1 MVETEVKRNKK
12 IWVFNAGDA
21 FSGNPKWLFLYIVN
35 HRKDI
40 TPYWLCYK
48 ENMVSYMKERGYKA
62 YLFNSSEGKVIERQ
76 AGIYVVNQV
85 KEVIQD
91 ELKGVTILN
100 LWHGVGCKSIERKVN
115 FGFLNERIAK
125 KYIKN
130 NYYYK
135 NYQLFLVTS
144 PLMENHFKEQC
155 GIDDDKV
162 IRAGY
167 PCCIHNEAAN
177 SFDHD
182 VLKRQGLP
190 ENTKIVVYS
199 PTYRD
204 ASATE
209 FFGKAIQDMDRLV
222 EVLEKNGM
230 LLIFKMHPQMM
241 KDRKYNEAMER
252 YKACN
257 RLMFWDNQDDI
268 YEVFDQID
276 IAIIDY
282 SSIFYDMLA
291 GGVKHFIRYMFDI
304 DDKNNLRDF
313 VFDVKEMTCGYDCN
327 NFDELLDA
335 LDHSDVC
342 LQEDE
347 DRKREIYDLFWE
359 YAKSAGNEEIVEAA
373 LDFEPNPVD
382 LPNVYSFDIF
392 DTLIK
397 RKALKPASV
406 FYYVQDML
414 AQDEIRFP
422 NLLLND
428 YARIRMQCEANVRE
442 WYKKTLFMREG
453 DRLEITLDEIYER
466 MQNVYLLSDEQI
478 ARMKELEQQTEI
490 EQCIPYPEHIDV
502 LKQHLANG
510 EKVLLIS
517 DMYLPKETI
526 IKMLEKA
533 DPILTTVPLYLS
545 SEYGVQKTIKKL
557 FLEAYKDMD
566 YIYGEWIHYGDSP
579 VADCK
584 KPSELGIATINHTV
598 PALNE
603 YEQLLVDQLQSYDA
617 YLAAA
622 AMARYREEYKDEI
635 EDEEGPKIFAYAYA
649 SLYFVPYINW
659 AIKDAVRRGTKCL
672 YFISRD
678 GYHLK
683 RIADA
688 LIEVKGY
695 PIKTKYIYGSRKAW
709 RIPSFVN
716 EIDDEFFSEFGNF
729 ANIKKYD
736 SLLKAMD
743 ITEEDFIRIF
753 PELEYLKSSGR
764 ISKGLLKQLR
774 LKFSESDEYRH
785 YIIEKAAEERKLV
798 RAYLQQEINFNESFA
813 FVEYWGR
820 GYTQDCLTR
829 LLDDAAGHEVPDP
842 CYYARSIY
850 GTDGRSIRYNYTTNT
865 GSLIFIEALFANLDY
880 RSVPGYVEKN
890 GRIEPIILPCD
901 NDMVMQKAFEE
912 NFVRFAKDFYGQPLQ
927 DEDRFEREIFN
938 FAMDYYRDYADTPIM
953 VKNIAHLKDSVEQYG
968 AAAEFA
974 PQITFGRVVGR
985 FFKKDYFY
993 TKSRKM
999 SLARSNPIYQKGYIW
1014 YKDTFKK
1021 TNTFKNIRK
1030 LMKKRK

>member
-1 MVETEVKRNKK
+1 MAETEVKRNKK

-35 HRKDI
+35 HRKDL

-62 YLFNSSEGKVIERQ
+62 YLFNSPEGKAIERQ

-144 PLMENHFKEQC
+144 PLMESHFKEQC

-177 SFDHD
+177 SFDHNI
-182 VLKRQGLP
+182 LKRQGLS

-490 EQCIPYPEHIDV
+490 
-502 LKQHLANG
+502 
-510 EKVLLIS
+510 
-517 DMYLPKETI
+517 
-526 IKMLEKA
+526 
-533 DPILTTVPLYLS
+533 
-545 SEYGVQKTIKKL
+545 
-557 FLEAYKDMD
+557 
-566 YIYGEWIHYGDSP
+566 
-579 VADCK
+579 
-584 KPSELGIATINHTV
+584 
-598 PALNE
+598 
-603 YEQLLVDQLQSYDA
+603 
-617 YLAAA
+617 
-622 AMARYREEYKDEI
+622 
-635 EDEEGPKIFAYAYA
+635 
-649 SLYFVPYINW
+649 
-659 AIKDAVRRGTKCL
+659 
-672 YFISRD
+672 
-678 GYHLK
+678 
-683 RIADA
+683 
-688 LIEVKGY
+688 
-695 PIKTKYIYGSRKAW
+695 
-709 RIPSFVN
+709 
-716 EIDDEFFSEFGNF
+716 
-729 ANIKKYD
+729 
-736 SLLKAMD
+736 
-743 ITEEDFIRIF
+743 
-753 PELEYLKSSGR
+753 
-764 ISKGLLKQLR
+764 
-774 LKFSESDEYRH
+774 
-785 YIIEKAAEERKLV
+785 
-798 RAYLQQEINFNESFA
+798 
-813 FVEYWGR
+813 
-820 GYTQDCLTR
+820 
-829 LLDDAAGHEVPDP
+829 
-842 CYYARSIY
+842 
-850 GTDGRSIRYNYTTNT
+850 
-865 GSLIFIEALFANLDY
+865 
-880 RSVPGYVEKN
+880 
-890 GRIEPIILPCD
+890 
-901 NDMVMQKAFEE
+901 
-912 NFVRFAKDFYGQPLQ
+912 
-927 DEDRFEREIFN
+927 
-938 FAMDYYRDYADTPIM
+938 
-953 VKNIAHLKDSVEQYG
+953 
-968 AAAEFA
+968 
-974 PQITFGRVVGR
+974 
-985 FFKKDYFY
+985 
-993 TKSRKM
+993 
-999 SLARSNPIYQKGYIW
+999 
-1014 YKDTFKK
+1014 
-1021 TNTFKNIRK
+1021 
-1030 LMKKRK
+1030 

>member
-1 MVETEVKRNKK
+1 MGNSVRNKK
-12 IWVFNAGDA
+12 IWVFNAGDS
-21 FSGNPKWLFLYIVN
+21 FSGNPKWLFLYIIN

-48 ENMVSYMKERGYKA
+48 QELVNYMTARGYKA
-62 YLFNSSEGKVIERQ
+62 CLFNSAEGKDIEQQ
-76 AGIYVVNQV
+76 AGVYVVNQV

-125 KYIKN
+125 KYIRN

-144 PLMENHFKEQC
+144 PLMEKHFKEQC

-167 PCCIHNEAAN
+167 PCCIGNEAAN

-182 VLKRQGLP
+182 ILKRKNLP
-190 ENTKIVVYS
+190 EDTKVIVYS

-209 FFGKAIQDMDRLV
+209 FFGKAITDVDKLI
-222 EVLEKNGM
+222 EVLERNNM

-241 KDRKYNEAMER
+241 KDRRYNEVMKE
-252 YKACN
+252 YSDCQ

-268 YEVFDQID
+268 YEIFDKID
-276 IAIIDY
+276 VAIIDY

-313 VFDVKEMTCGYDCN
+313 VFDVKEMTCGYDCGD
-327 NFDELLDA
+327 FDELLNA
-335 LDHSDVC
+335 LDHYEECLEVDDVR
-342 LQEDE
+342 QQ
-347 DRKREIYDLFWE
+347 EIYELFWE
-359 YAKSAGNEEIVEAA
+359 YAKNAGNEDIVEAA
-373 LDFEPNPVD
+373 LNFEPEPVE
-382 LPNVYSFDIF
+382 LPSLYSFDIF
-392 DTLIK
+392 DTLIR
-397 RKALKPASV
+397 RKALKPVSV

-414 AQDEIRFP
+414 AQDKVRFP
-422 NLLLND
+422 NLMLKD

-442 WYKKTLFMREG
+442 WYKKTTFLREG
-453 DRLEITLDEIYER
+453 DRLEVTLDEIYAR
-466 MQNVYLLSDEQI
+466 MQEVYQLTDMQI
-478 ARMKELEQQTEI
+478 DRMKELEQQTEI
-490 EQCIPYPEHIDV
+490 DQVIPYSEHIELV
-502 LKQHLANG
+502 KQLLDSGN
-510 EKVLLIS
+510 KVVLIS

-526 IKMLEKA
+526 VKMLEKA
-533 DPILTTVPLYLS
+533 DPVLATLPLYLS
-545 SEYGVQKTIKKL
+545 NEYGVQKTTKKL
-557 FLEAYKDMD
+557 FLEVYKDMD
-566 YIYGEWIHYGDSP
+566 YIYGKWIHYGDSP
-579 VADCK
+579 VADK
-584 KPSELGIATINHTV
+584 KRPSELGIQTVNHEI
-598 PALNE
+598 PKFNQ
-603 YEQLLVDQLQSYDA
+603 YEQLLGDQLQSYDA

-622 AMARYREEYKDEI
+622 VMARYRAESGL
-635 EDEEGPKIFAYAYA
+635 EDGPKIFAYCYA

-659 AIKDAVRRGTKCL
+659 VLKDAVRRKTKCL

-688 LIEVKGY
+688 LIEIKNY
-695 PIKTKYIYGSRKAW
+695 PLRTKYIYGSRKAW

-716 EIDDEFFSEFGNF
+716 EIDNEFFSEFGNF
-729 ANIKKYD
+729 ANIKTYG
-736 SLLKAMD
+736 SLLTAMD
-743 ITEEDFIRIF
+743 INEEKFLEIF
-753 PELEYLKSSGR
+753 PDLEYLKTIDR
-764 ISKGLLKQLR
+764 ISKGLLKRLR
-774 LKFSESDEYRH
+774 QKFSESEEYRQ
-785 YIIEKAAEERKLV
+785 YLLETAAEERKLV
-798 RAYLQQEINFNESFA
+798 RTYLQQEIDFDEPFA

-829 LLDDAAGHEVPDP
+829 LLDDAAGREVPDP

-850 GTDGRSIRYNYTTNT
+850 GTVGHSIRYNYTTNT
-865 GSLIFIEALFANLDY
+865 GSLIFIEALFANLHY
-880 RSVPGYVEKN
+880 RSVPGYKEEN
-890 GRIEPIILPCD
+890 GRIEPVILPCD
-901 NDMVMQKAFEE
+901 NDMELQEAFEE
-912 NFVRFAKDFYGQPLQ
+912 NLVRFAKDLYGQQLQ

-938 FAMDYYRDYADTPIM
+938 FAMDYYRDYSDSPMM
-953 VKNIAHLKDSVEQYG
+953 VDNIAHLKDSVEQYG

-974 PQITFGRVVGR
+974 PQITMGRIVGR

-993 TKSRKM
+993 TKSRTM
-999 SLARSNPIYQKGYIW
+999 SLARSKEIYQKGYLW
-1014 YKDTFKK
+1014 YKDSFKK
-1021 TNTFKNIRK
+1021 TELFKK
-1030 LMKKRK
+1030 MKKLSKKMKHK